1 MKIKI
6 KMKKQLKMKIMKL
19 IIIMEMHIKEEENIG
34 LQNQVLKII
43 NLLIVLLKKIEFLLI
58 KEKKI

>member
-1 MKIKI
+1 
-6 KMKKQLKMKIMKL
+6 MKKQLKMKIMKL